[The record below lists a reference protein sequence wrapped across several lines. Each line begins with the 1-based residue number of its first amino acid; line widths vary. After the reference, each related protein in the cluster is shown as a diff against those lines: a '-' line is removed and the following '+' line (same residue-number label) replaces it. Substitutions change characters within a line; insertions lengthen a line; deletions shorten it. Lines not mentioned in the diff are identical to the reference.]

1 MQSSTDDT
9 ENTENTGTTVRGVLN
24 DGLADRYW
32 ESYTPLSVEIGRPNA
47 DGTIAWTHLPTN
59 GMPIHVKQSLRAEP
73 GYFIGAD
80 GVPHLHEISLAFNV
94 DAMDKAMRDVIQA
107 AQQIGDALFIGF
119 SAGLRIVDWDE
130 LRRLCSNTA
139 SRDTVMRAK
148 LRRMLR
154 GYRKHSR
161 L

>member
-1 MQSSTDDT
+1 MQSPTDDT
-9 ENTENTGTTVRGVLN
+9 DDTGTTVRGVLN
-24 DGLADRYW
+24 DGLADRYR
-32 ESYTPLSVEIGRPNA
+32 ERYTPLSVEIGRPNA
-47 DGTIAWTHLPTN
+47 DGKIAWTHLPTN
-59 GMPIHVKQSLRAEP
+59 GMPIHVKHSLRAEP
-73 GYFIGAD
+73 GYSIGVD
-80 GVPHLHEISLAFNV
+80 GVPRLHEISLAFNV
-94 DAMDKAMRDVIQA
+94 DGLTAAMRDVIQA
-107 AQQIGDALFIGF
+107 AQQIGAALFMGF

>member
-1 MQSSTDDT
+1 MQSATDDT
-9 ENTENTGTTVRGVLN
+9 ENAANTGTTVRGVLN
-24 DGLADRYW
+24 DGLVDRYW

-59 GMPIHVKQSLRAEP
+59 GMPIHVKQSLRSDP
-73 GYFIGAD
+73 GYSIGAD
-80 GVPHLHEISLAFNV
+80 GVPRLHEISLAFNV
-94 DAMDKAMRDVIQA
+94 DGLTAAMRDVIQA
-107 AQQIGDALFIGF
+107 AQQIGSALSVGF

-154 GYRKHSR
+154 GYRKQSR